1 MIGVNIEVIKT
12 AYVKTQVKLVNL
24 QTKKNSKGAAEFHHF
39 YLIFILRKLYENTG
53 RGQIWLAT
61 KAFDM
66 SIPPQ
71 DVDILLSRLFVSK
84 SLEDNNVVLS
94 WFVVAYVALLGKKLF
109 EEI

>member
-1 MIGVNIEVIKT
+1 M
-12 AYVKTQVKLVNL
+12 
-24 QTKKNSKGAAEFHHF
+24 
-39 YLIFILRKLYENTG
+39 IFILRKLYENTG

-66 SIPPQ
+66 PIPPQ

-84 SLEDNNVVLS
+84 SLEDDNVVLS